1 MSAALRG
8 ALVDHRYSAHMHVY
22 MHAYALRHQAMT
34 AVLPL
39 RGALLASGVLFGA
52 QHMQASHSYLVITPT
67 PYGVLP
73 APRAVTSLPCT
84 CRRAIGITPYPA
96 QRVSIFCLF
105 VQHW

>member
-8 ALVDHRYSAHMHVY
+8 ALVDPRYSAHMHVY
-22 MHAYALRHQAMT
+22 MHAYALPHQAMT

-67 PYGVLP
+67 PYGVLFGAHAG
-73 APRAVTSLPCT
+73 AP
-84 CRRAIGITPYPA
+84 
-96 QRVSIFCLF
+96 
-105 VQHW
+105 